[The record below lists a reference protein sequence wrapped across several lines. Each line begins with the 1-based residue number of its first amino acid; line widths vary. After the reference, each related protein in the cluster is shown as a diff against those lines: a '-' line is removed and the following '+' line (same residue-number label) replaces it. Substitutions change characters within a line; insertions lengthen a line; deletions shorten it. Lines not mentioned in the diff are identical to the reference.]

1 MWTLS
6 PCSWTGI
13 RPMISHLILTQLPE
27 VPEVQPSNQGLIQA
41 WLLQGPF
48 LEPIELAL
56 GWPGPPAPPPSI
68 HLLLLLCPPPAT
80 LFLLLLCSFLP
91 FPSLFPPLRLL
102 LKPLCLIF
110 FPPCPPPEVSFLNSD
125 LGPLTWNQAL
135 WAAAFTPWRHKGLH
149 AAGSW
154 SGLGLA
160 SSWPRPGR
168 TESPTRLPLSP
179 RVSMQCRFFLPF
191 WPLAVR
197 AGLCCING
205 PKFRSVGQNREGRQV
220 SEQVRDHKGLQ
231 LPGDTKH
238 RGCHAEGGTWRWLPF
253 HPKYG

>member
-1 MWTLS
+1 MAFAGTLPGTHRAGS
-6 PCSWTGI
+6 
-13 RPMISHLILTQLPE
+13 
-27 VPEVQPSNQGLIQA
+27 
-41 WLLQGPF
+41 
-48 LEPIELAL
+48 
-56 GWPGPPAPPPSI
+56 GWPGPPAAPPSI
-68 HLLLLLCPPPAT
+68 HLLMLLCPPPAT

-110 FPPCPPPEVSFLNSD
+110 FPPCPPPGVSFLNSD
-125 LGPLTWNQAL
+125 LGPLPWNQAL

-205 PKFRSVGQNREGRQV
+205 PKFRSVGQNREGRRV